1 MAFMQRQV
9 QYGEWIEVECAGSTC
24 VFPAD
29 LVDDPDKHWDDDAE
43 KFDEDYLADVAQY
56 LGESVYPNKPEN
68 ITSVKKITGFGARLS
83 APGYLDCTEWCV
95 FETEEEANAYLEEN
109 YGDDEGENE

>member
-1 MAFMQRQV
+1 MPFMERQV

-43 KFDEDYLADVAQY
+43 KFDDDYLADVAQY
-56 LGESVYPNKPEN
+56 LEEGPKPEG
-68 ITSVKKITGFGARLS
+68 ITSIKKITGYGARPS
-83 APGYLDCTEWCV
+83 APGPLGLYPVVGLRDGGKSQR
-95 FETEEEANAYLEEN
+95 LPRR
-109 YGDDEGENE
+109 DLRR